1 MDRQRA
7 RAATAPAAAFAG
19 RFEEEGGV
27 ELEVGRAAA
36 RTSRDERRR
45 AEWGGGRY
53 DSRWDDDVGHGMA
66 GAGLGARKL
75 AKALAVLGV
84 VWEGD
89 TQRLACMLILFH
101 FN

>member
-1 MDRQRA
+1 MEVGTEGGANERA
-7 RAATAPAAAFAG
+7 
-19 RFEEEGGV
+19 EMSEEG
-27 ELEVGRAAA
+27 
-36 RTSRDERRR
+36 
-45 AEWGGGRY
+45 GGGRY
-53 DSRWDDDVGHGMA
+53 DSRWDDDVGHGIA
-66 GAGLGARKL
+66 GERAGLGARKL